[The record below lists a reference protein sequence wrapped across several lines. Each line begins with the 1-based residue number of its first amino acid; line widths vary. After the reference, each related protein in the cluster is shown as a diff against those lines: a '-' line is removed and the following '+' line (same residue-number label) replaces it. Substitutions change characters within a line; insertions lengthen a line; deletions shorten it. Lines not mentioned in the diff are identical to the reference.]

1 MKIGHILVY
10 LITNISN
17 MFLAQCWGL
26 EIRPG
31 SPFMIVM
38 K

>member
-17 MFLAQCWGL
+17 MFLAQWGL

-31 SPFMIVM
+31 GPFMIVM